1 MIDCKSGVLSILL
14 PFSFS
19 TQVEHQSYSGNGNH
33 GLHVQPSHNASVSNK
48 LVNAPQQNYVPNGIV
63 RHDQA
68 QPQLASQFY
77 QQLRMSWGPSSQ
89 QSEERQVAMSP
100 SGEHYHQ
107 SSEYQGISMV
117 PISNGAV
124 DFEPDLSP
132 RMLPKPPQEPRRG
145 SKTRS
150 SLRRAAN
157 LLLNRSRQSLSD
169 GETTRKPTPPT
180 TPRSEMEQRKEA
192 KTQTVLE
199 RLQKN
204 KNKMGEL
211 LRSPNLSRMR
221 RSSQGNIS
229 TDSSLSPTDR
239 PRSKPSSRKYAS
251 AENLQVN
258 GHHRSVEN
266 LSSRQG
272 PQSGSDRNY
281 VKTYESN
288 SSRSEDNDYDVVH
301 SRGPSSGYKL
311 RRHASGPVYQ
321 ESDKMTNS
329 YHRGEHSSPNSLCVL
344 VFVTVILKIHLINI
358 AYNLFFY

>member
-1 MIDCKSGVLSILL
+1 
-14 PFSFS
+14 
-19 TQVEHQSYSGNGNH
+19 
-33 GLHVQPSHNASVSNK
+33 
-48 LVNAPQQNYVPNGIV
+48 
-63 RHDQA
+63 
-68 QPQLASQFY
+68 
-77 QQLRMSWGPSSQ
+77 
-89 QSEERQVAMSP
+89 
-100 SGEHYHQ
+100 
-107 SSEYQGISMV
+107 
-117 PISNGAV
+117 
-124 DFEPDLSP
+124 
-132 RMLPKPPQEPRRG
+132 
-145 SKTRS
+145 
-150 SLRRAAN
+150 
-157 LLLNRSRQSLSD
+157 
-169 GETTRKPTPPT
+169 
-180 TPRSEMEQRKEA
+180 MEQRKEA

-199 RLQKN
+199 QLQKN

-329 YHRGEHSSPNSLCVL
+329 YHRGEHSYPNSLCVL